1 MQKIYQAY
9 QKKRIKN
16 NFKIVAELEKIK
28 EKNKNY
34 KYKKR
39 WDKILSKIN

>member
-1 MQKIYQAY
+1 MQKIYQVFP
-9 QKKRIKN
+9 KERTKN
-16 NFKIVAELEKIK
+16 NFKPVAELEKIK

-39 WDKILSKIN
+39 WDKILPKIN